1 MNKILIFISFFLIS
15 SIYSY
20 IEGIDVSY
28 YQGNIDWDKVKSE
41 KQFAIIRMGYGNTGK
56 DKKYEKYYEEAKSAG
71 VQIGAYL
78 YSYAKDATSAQKEAN
93 HALDLL
99 KGKQFEWPI
108 FYDIEEKEAL
118 KGDVNAILDTFC
130 KILKDN
136 NYYCGVYAS
145 SWYLNNKFDS
155 DVLSKYAVWVAH
167 YNVENPDFKSEW
179 GIWQYSNKGS
189 VSGINGDVD
198 LDYAQ
203 INYAD
208 IIKSKGFNKSKKCFC
223 YENFM
228 DSDDDSEED
237 ECSKIILEFL
247 FKEICPLLPDENT
260 ISEEIDECEL
270 NYFCGSEETNA
281 NQNNNKTHYLN
292 ISILLFLISFLF

>member
-28 YQGNIDWDKVKSE
+28 YQGNIDWEKVKSE
-41 KQFAIIRMGYGNTGK
+41 KQFAIIKMGYGNTGK

-108 FYDIEEKEAL
+108 FYDIEDKEAL
-118 KGDVNAILDTFC
+118 KGDVNTILDTFC

-167 YNVENPDFKSEW
+167 YNVENPDFKVNGEF
-179 GIWQYSNKGS
+179 GNIQIKEVLVELMEMLIWIMHKL
-189 VSGINGDVD
+189 I
-198 LDYAQ
+198 
-203 INYAD
+203 
-208 IIKSKGFNKSKKCFC
+208 
-223 YENFM
+223 M
-228 DSDDDSEED
+228 
-237 ECSKIILEFL
+237 
-247 FKEICPLLPDENT
+247 P
-260 ISEEIDECEL
+260 
-270 NYFCGSEETNA
+270 
-281 NQNNNKTHYLN
+281 
-292 ISILLFLISFLF
+292 ILLKVKDLINLKNVFVMKILWIMMMRVKKMNVLK